1 MRSQELKD
9 AMGGKVS
16 ATNMPY
22 FKIDNDI
29 FSLRLDS
36 YEFQVYAYLVS
47 CAGKKGECW
56 PSTNTI
62 AKALSISQNTV
73 ISKIDSLTRR
83 QLIDKER
90 TTRCSKSGKV
100 SVANNRYHIRD
111 VAEAIALHNRFFG
124 GPGGSSSAE
133 VDI

>member
-1 MRSQELKD
+1 L
-9 AMGGKVS
+9 
-16 ATNMPY
+16 TY

-62 AKALSISQNTV
+62 AKALGMSQSTV
-73 ISKIDSLTRR
+73 IGKIDSLVRR
-83 QLIDKER
+83 QLIDKR
-90 TTRCSKSGKV
+90 TTTRRSDRGRIST
-100 SVANNRYHIRD
+100 ANNHYFIRSA
-111 VAEAIALHNRFFG
+111 AEAKMAHERF
-124 GPGGSSSAE
+124 PGGHGGQGGTLTDE
-133 VDI
+133 EDIREQNECLAI

>member
-1 MRSQELKD
+1 MS
-9 AMGGKVS
+9 
-16 ATNMPY
+16 Y

-62 AKALSISQNTV
+62 ARALGMSQSTV
-73 ISKIDSLTRR
+73 ISKINSLVRR
-83 QLIDKER
+83 QLVDKR
-90 TTRCSKSGKV
+90 MTTRRSDHGRV
-100 SVANNRYHIRD
+100 STANNHYHIRATAD
-111 VAEAIALHNRFFG
+111 AIAAHERFPGVHG
-124 GPGGSSSAE
+124 GPGGTLADE
-133 VDI
+133 GDIKE